1 MTHDALYKSEN
12 INNMQNNQNK
22 LLLIDFLHP
31 DMAKKIIKDFKLP
44 FSYINQEHFSTM
56 VDNMLQV
63 APEYNDAVDM
73 MINICLRINKDDQP
87 ALCGVIRDITDA
99 MVEHI
104 LGNTG
109 YHAFI
114 QCDINKFFPVEPNN
128 IPTGDNY
135 NHENA
140 GKNFISIDLKNAA
153 FQAMKTWDRIYGK
166 EYGYLIGES
175 INSYKEFV
183 SYIVDVVGLAA
194 AYSTTTSKD
203 VINIVI
209 DYISTCK
216 SLRQVIFGKTN
227 AKRNTHI
234 EKFIMQSVMK
244 NISSSFHIIPVRFNN
259 DEVVYE
265 YNEYLE
271 KALYA
276 KNSLNHLNFTISSEK
291 INDVISVPL
300 EFHKNLYTLEE
311 YSLIQHDDYIP
322 IEHKKRVK
330 FYVKDN
336 MSMITHIKQE
346 PVFKGIPSQMYLI
359 ARALFSFR
367 FDLARFFENQPIL
380 VDGVFHW
387 LAIPCCH
394 SGGNTS
400 DNLNTWELDLEL
412 DDVNDDIP
420 VEKIG

>member
-1 MTHDALYKSEN
+1 MKND
-12 INNMQNNQNK
+12 QNK
-22 LLLIDFLHP
+22 LLLTDSLHP

-56 VDNMLQV
+56 VDNMIQV
-63 APEYNDAVDM
+63 APEFNDAVDTM
-73 MINICLRINKDDQP
+73 LNICLRIDKGNQP

-104 LGNTG
+104 LDNTG
-109 YHAFI
+109 YQAFN
-114 QCDINKFFPVEPNN
+114 QCDINKFFPVEQQN

-140 GKNFISIDLKNAA
+140 GKVFISIDLKNAA
-153 FQAMKTWDRIYGK
+153 FQAMKTWDHIYGK

-175 INSYKEFV
+175 INSYRDFV
-183 SYIVDVVGLAA
+183 THIMDNTGLRNSWNVAADV
-194 AYSTTTSKD
+194 
-203 VINIVI
+203 VI

-227 AKRNTHI
+227 PKRNMHI
-234 EKFIMQSVMK
+234 EKFIMQTVVK
-244 NISSSFHIIPVRFNN
+244 NIESSFHILPVRFNN

-265 YNEYLE
+265 YNESLE
-271 KALYA
+271 RILYA
-276 KNSLNHLNFTISSEK
+276 KNSLNRLNFTISTEK
-291 INDVISVPL
+291 INGVIPVPL
-300 EFHKNLYTLEE
+300 EFHKDLYTLEE

-346 PVFKGIPSQMYLI
+346 PVFKGLPSQMYLI
-359 ARALFSFR
+359 ARALFCFQ
-367 FDLARFFENQPIL
+367 FDLARFFEIQPVL

-387 LAIPCCH
+387 LAIPCCYSDEKPLGH
-394 SGGNTS
+394 S
-400 DNLNTWELDLEL
+400 NTWELDLEM

-420 VEKIG
+420 VDEIG